1 MYKKLWRV
9 KIQFVREGVTIDLE
23 GLFSST
29 KNIVFRMEI
38 ESRQRETRC
47 DFFPRTVVLYLVE
60 DS

>member
-38 ESRQRETRC
+38 ESRQRETCC